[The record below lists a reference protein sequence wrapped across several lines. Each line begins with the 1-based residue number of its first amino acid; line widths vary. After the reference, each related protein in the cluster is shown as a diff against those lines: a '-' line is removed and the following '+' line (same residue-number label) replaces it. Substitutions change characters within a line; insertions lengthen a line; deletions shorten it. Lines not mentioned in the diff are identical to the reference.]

1 MFKNSNNHSGTSFNS
16 VIQLY
21 NVRFSQL
28 PVPVA
33 NKPGGQKE
41 LFQGWKVFLYRE
53 PLNKSDANAIA
64 VLNTN
69 SKVVDHLR
77 RTEVAN
83 IAPHLDYTTCI
94 WGTVAET
101 AHGYWN
107 TSVIMFFFAPDF
119 GNPGQNSSRKSGAK
133 FAPEKFIR
141 NS

>member
-69 SKVVDHLR
+69 SKAVDHLR

-83 IAPHLDYTTCI
+83 IAPYLDYTTCI

-107 TSVIMFFFAPDF
+107 TSVIRFFLPRIFGFA
-119 GNPGQNSSRKSGAK
+119 RILEIRAK
-133 FAPEKFIR
+133 QQ
-141 NS
+141 